1 MVLAIYKKDPRT
13 KLEKQTTPSPP
24 LLQNLKTTAAENT
37 SGDETTWGEVN
48 MRCHAEVEEDHL
60 KWLSIME
67 E

>member
-1 MVLAIYKKDPRT
+1 MAV
-13 KLEKQTTPSPP
+13 
-24 LLQNLKTTAAENT
+24 ENT
-37 SGDETTWGEVN
+37 SGDETTWGEVD